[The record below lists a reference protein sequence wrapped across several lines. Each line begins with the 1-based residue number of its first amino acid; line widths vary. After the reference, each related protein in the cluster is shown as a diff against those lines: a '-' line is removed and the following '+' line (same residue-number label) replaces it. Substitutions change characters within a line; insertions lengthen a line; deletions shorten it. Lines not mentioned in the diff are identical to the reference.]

1 MKIRYR
7 SNLVAGVVSILFGI
21 IVVLMIPSQISLGYG
36 EATSITPRTIPYVL
50 AIICIVSGVVLLIQ
64 SLILKKDTVKEL
76 ELKKEIKAISYML
89 VFLVYALLFEVNF
102 ILASIFL
109 GVMTLAFLRCKKPL
123 YYAIVIALVLVLY
136 VLFTQVL
143 HVQF

>member
-1 MKIRYR
+1 MQ
-7 SNLVAGVVSILFGI
+7 F
-21 IVVLMIPSQISLGYG
+21 
-36 EATSITPRTIPYVL
+36 TF
-50 AIICIVSGVVLLIQ
+50 
-64 SLILKKDTVKEL
+64 LILKKDTVEEL
-76 ELKKEIKAISYML
+76 ELKKEVKAISYML

-109 GVMTLAFLRCKKPL
+109 GAMTLVFLRCKKPV
-123 YYAIVIALVLVLY
+123 YYGIVVALVLVLY